1 MRIAKSSAITASIP
15 GVNALEPISPEL
27 VLVDP
32 ELALVARARLPEN
45 PPAAAPAVV
54 RTSTSVVEPSP
65 PALAEGI
72 RPQLP
77 VAPAREP
84 RHAGLSRAL
93 LLISVFVNVVFISLA
108 VSDARVDQ
116 PSPTSSVPL
125 RRAIPQ
131 EAPGIPPTTSRRP
144 SPQSPIKP
152 AKSGGA
158 AQVRRETTGA
168 VERKVLAVVVQSP
181 AGKLPPA
188 LIDQQTGLAKNN
200 LQAVCRRGADAQT
213 FLCIIRRAQHK
224 PNEGLY
230 VRYRQGRGRRGV
242 FTWYPYRTG

>member
-1 MRIAKSSAITASIP
+1 MHE
-15 GVNALEPISPEL
+15 LEPISPEL

-32 ELALVARARLPEN
+32 ELARVARARLPEIPLRS
-45 PPAAAPAVV
+45 PPAAVK
-54 RTSTSVVEPSP
+54 TSTSVVEPSP
-65 PALAEGI
+65 PVMAVEV

-77 VAPAREP
+77 PASVREP
-84 RHAGLSRAL
+84 RHRALSPVL
-93 LLISVFVNVVFISLA
+93 LLISVFVNIVLISLA

-131 EAPGIPPTTSRRP
+131 EAPGVPPTTSRRP

-200 LQAVCRRGADAQT
+200 LQAVCRRGADART

>member
-1 MRIAKSSAITASIP
+1 
-15 GVNALEPISPEL
+15 VNALEPISPEL

-32 ELALVARARLPEN
+32 ELARAARARLPEI
-45 PPAAAPAVV
+45 PPRAAPATPRAAPATVE
-54 RTSTSVVEPSP
+54 TDTSVVEPSP
-65 PALAEGI
+65 PALAEET
-72 RPQLP
+72 RRQLP
-77 VAPAREP
+77 ATPVREP
-84 RHAGLSRAL
+84 RHTSLSRVL
-93 LLISVFVNVVFISLA
+93 LLISVFVNIVFISLA

-116 PSPTSSVPL
+116 PSSTSSVPL

-131 EAPGIPPTTSRRP
+131 EAPGVPPTTSRRA
-144 SPQSPIKP
+144 SPQSRTKP
-152 AKSGGA
+152 ANDGRA
-158 AQVRRETTGA
+158 DVTRETTGA
-168 VERKVLAVVVQSP
+168 VERKVLGVVVQSP

-200 LQAVCRRGADAQT
+200 LQAVCRRSGDPNT

-230 VRYRQGRGRRGV
+230 LRYRQGRGGRGV